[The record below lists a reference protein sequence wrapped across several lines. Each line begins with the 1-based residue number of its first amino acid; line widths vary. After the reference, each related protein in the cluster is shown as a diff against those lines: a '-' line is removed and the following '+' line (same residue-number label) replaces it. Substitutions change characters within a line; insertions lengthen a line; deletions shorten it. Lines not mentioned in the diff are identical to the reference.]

1 MNIIIKVINYE
12 NIHLIHPINTPI
24 KYFLIYFFNMPTVNI
39 FNGCIII
46 YTQLNTPI
54 KYFLIYLYNILLIY
68 FLMCSL

>member
-46 YTQLNTPI
+46 YTQL
-54 KYFLIYLYNILLIY
+54 IYPLNI
-68 FLMCSL
+68 F